1 MSTNAEQV
9 KVQVHLEE
17 KPAKEIP
24 MTAYAF
30 DAHGILVASAPV
42 DKEGQIALTI
52 PSASLPQSRLF
63 IASTPPK
70 ERKERAVTI
79 DELNSRAAFEVTG
92 PLSAG
97 VSKPITA
104 VIPAHLIKIW
114 PWCLCRVRGKV
125 VRPIDVY
132 GATQNLPVCHARVHI
147 CRLEPFIIRV
157 PLWPDSIIKRLR
169 DEVLAV
175 IEGRFHPPLPD
186 PPPELILETS
196 PEKIAQFQPERRFV
210 ASKLARANVKA
221 LVVAKSLAPSPAAPA
236 PSPMLSLPAES
247 RVALQSPSAN
257 VVRDVLIQHAKLLR
271 PYFCY
276 WPWLWPWLFCE
287 EVAVVDTTEQ
297 GLFDTNIVYL
307 CFDRPDL
314 YFWVEYFLNG
324 VWTTV
329 YQPPRPCYTYWN
341 YQCGSEVTIT
351 ITDPRVPWCGNPSLP
366 GKTIAIMS
374 IGNDVS
380 MSEIQRQSAG
390 TAEGL
395 TTGGE
400 PFGGSL
406 EPHVFFGADDLL
418 AAGITHYKWSY
429 RKVGTSGWKVMDR
442 KQVIRHYAM
451 PPSSSGGG
459 PTFLPY
465 LLGPDP
471 DPALTGLSLFKIQP
485 RNVPVAGS
493 LGWAPIDAREDS
505 ATAFFLSYLEQLD
518 QPNPAEAAQ
527 GKYELKFELFKHSA
541 PTVPVD
547 FTAEGITLSEATD
560 PAPFGVGTV
569 HTRLLPTDPAFPALP
584 MPERV
589 FVNSAGHVVGF
600 RLVIHV
606 DNNVCTAD
614 IHDVTVGAAA
624 AGLCGFIDFPPGASA
639 HVSFLARHPHGFGQF
654 RFQVFKGSSGR
665 VEVVCAPS
673 PDAGYPSLP
682 SVDSATVNGFTRD
695 AGSNFSKDIPVASLL
710 GSCPKAAFSELL
722 YVYAMAVDG
731 WNRLSYLDGIPS
743 PESKAFALEPAP

>member
-1 MSTNAEQV
+1 M
-9 KVQVHLEE
+9 
-17 KPAKEIP
+17 
-24 MTAYAF
+24 
-30 DAHGILVASAPV
+30 
-42 DKEGQIALTI
+42 DKEGQVALTI
-52 PSASLPQSRLF
+52 PSASLPQGRLF

-70 ERKERAVTI
+70 ERKEKAVTI

-92 PLSAG
+92 SLSAG
-97 VSKPITA
+97 ISKPITA

-125 VRPIDVY
+125 VRAIDVF
-132 GATQNLPVCHARVHI
+132 GATQSLPVCHARVHV
-147 CRLEPFIIRV
+147 CRVEPLIVRI
-157 PLWPDSIIKRLR
+157 PYWPDSIIKRLR

-175 IEGRFHPPLPD
+175 VEGRFYPPLPD

-196 PEKIAQFQPERRFV
+196 AEKIAQIQPERRLAV
-210 ASKLARANVKA
+210 NKLASASLKAPVAVKPLA
-221 LVVAKSLAPSPAAPA
+221 SLAPLPPATTAPA
-236 PSPMLSLPAES
+236 PMLSLPAES
-247 RVALQSPSAN
+247 QVALLSQSLN
-257 VVRDVLIQHAKLLR
+257 VVRDTLVQHAVSLR

-276 WPWLWPWLFCE
+276 WPWLWPWLICE
-287 EVAVVDTTEQ
+287 EVAMVETTDQ
-297 GLFDTNIVYL
+297 GLFDTNMVYL

-329 YQPPRPCYTYWN
+329 YKPPRPCHTYWN

-351 ITDPRVPWCGNPSLP
+351 ITDPRVPWCGNPTLP
-366 GKTIAIMS
+366 GKTVAIMS

-390 TAEGL
+390 AAEGL
-395 TTGGE
+395 TTAGE

-429 RKVGTSGWKVMDR
+429 RKVGTSDWKVMDQ

-451 PPSSSGGG
+451 PPSGSGGG

-471 DPALTGLSLFKIQP
+471 DPALTGLGLFKIQP
-485 RNVPVAGS
+485 RNVPIAGS

-505 ATAFFLSYLEQLD
+505 AMAFFLSYLEQLD

-547 FTAEGITLSEATD
+547 FAAESITLSEATD
-560 PAPFGVGTV
+560 PAPFGAGTV
-569 HTRLLPTDPAFPALP
+569 HTLLLPNDPAFPLDP

-589 FVNSAGHVVGF
+589 FLNGAGHVVGF

-614 IHDVTVGAAA
+614 IHDVTVGSAA
-624 AGLCGFIDFPPGASA
+624 AGPCGFIDFPPGANA
-639 HVSFLARHPHGFGQF
+639 HVSFLARYPHGFGQF

-665 VEVVCAPS
+665 VEVACAPS
-673 PDAGYPSLP
+673 PDASYPSLP
-682 SVDSATVNGFTRD
+682 FVNSPAVNGFNN
-695 AGSNFSKDIPVASLL
+695 AGGEFSNDIGVTSLL
-710 GSCPKAAFSELL
+710 GTCPKAAFSELL

-731 WNRLSYLDGIPS
+731 WSRLSYLDGVPN